1 MVKTKEG
8 YGNLFLKQI
17 DKQILVYSVNSN
29 WKETTEEY
37 NNEKIKFY
45 LELTKDW
52 QKVLIFSE
60 LRIKFLN
67 NRCKKQRLFFSI
79 IIRV

>member
-1 MVKTKEG
+1 MVKAKEG

-52 QKVLIFSE
+52 
-60 LRIKFLN
+60 
-67 NRCKKQRLFFSI
+67 
-79 IIRV
+79 

>member
-60 LRIKFLN
+60 
-67 NRCKKQRLFFSI
+67 
-79 IIRV
+79 

>member
-1 MVKTKEG
+1 MINNHNDLIKLRENTYMVKAKEG

-17 DKQILVYSVNSN
+17 DKQILVYSVSSN

-52 QKVLIFSE
+52 
-60 LRIKFLN
+60 
-67 NRCKKQRLFFSI
+67 
-79 IIRV
+79 